1 MNAMQEAAR
10 KQKEQVDQEESINAI
25 NMDRLNQARLDSK
38 TMVANQLA
46 AREAGWK
53 RQRTERNKLALQ
65 QSLYK
70 TKIGTVV

>member
-1 MNAMQEAAR
+1 MKDLASIEAE
-10 KQKEQVDQEESINAI
+10 KKKKEQEDNINAI
-25 NMDRLNQARLDSK
+25 NLDRLNQARLDSK

-53 RQRTERNKLALQ
+53 KQRTERNKLALQ

-70 TKIGTVV
+70 TKIGTII